1 MSATGS
7 SEPARADW
15 FREVLKYKGI
25 RPCIPGPEVA
35 WQGRLLRKAPL
46 RTPQPDQ
53 AHVRRAEGL
62 APHRDPLRPMRQDLP
77 LRRRTRRYRPLL
89 TLKVKASGPWNSSA
103 STRRGSG
110 PRDPAR
116 DGRLSPQGDFPAL
129 PGARAR
135 VPRPVPARKRPQ
147 PGLRPRGLGACMV
160 RMPLTRRRRFPA
172 AAGCP
177 DLPDHPGSR

>member
-103 STRRGSG
+103 STRRGTG

-116 DGRLSPQGDFPAL
+116 DGLSSPPGGFPGLARSPSESSSARPRAQEAAARLEA
-129 PGARAR
+129 ARAGR
-135 VPRPVPARKRPQ
+135 VH
-147 PGLRPRGLGACMV
+147 GADAAHSSSSV
-160 RMPLTRRRRFPA
+160 SSSRRMS
-172 AAGCP
+172 
-177 DLPDHPGSR
+177 GSP